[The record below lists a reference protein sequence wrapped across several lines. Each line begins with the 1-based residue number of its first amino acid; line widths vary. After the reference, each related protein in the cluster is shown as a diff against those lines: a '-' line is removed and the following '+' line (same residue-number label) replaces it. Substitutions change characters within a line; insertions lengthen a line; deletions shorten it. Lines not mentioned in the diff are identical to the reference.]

1 MNLVE
6 LAQAYGLVH
15 VIVVLSQNRK
25 RSTRSS
31 ATTSGPWSPLST

>member
-6 LAQAYGLVH
+6 LDQAYGLAR
-15 VIVVLSQNRK
+15 VIVLSQNRK